1 MPEVSWVRLSTRM
14 FENRKIKHLLSQPKG
29 AELTLLWVRL
39 LCLAGIINDGGK
51 IYVTAK
57 VPYTPQTLAA
67 DTGIA
72 VTVVKKAWELFQ
84 DLELLNIS
92 QEGYIVIIG
101 WEKHQNID
109 GLNKMR
115 AQTRERVK
123 RHRERNSNVNDTP
136 NEYNS
141 DTDVTQ
147 DETQDTMSCNVTET
161 LQKHGGNTD
170 ETQQNKNKNKN
181 KEKEDDYHHLPK
193 RKTDDDENTQSEIFP
208 LWEKNISPLTALIG
222 EKLQALIAE
231 TGETAVEHGIIAA
244 VEHGAR
250 NFSYVQTVA
259 RNYASGGKN
268 AQKAQSDKANLSYSE
283 IAREMYGE
291 KSAETP

>member
-1 MPEVSWVRLSTRM
+1 MPEVGWVRLSTRM
-14 FENRKIKHLLSQPKG
+14 FENRKIKHLLNQPKG

-39 LCLAGIINDGGK
+39 LCLAGVVNDGGNV
-51 IYVTAK
+51 YVTAK
-57 VPYTPQTLAA
+57 VPYTPQTLSA
-67 DTGIA
+67 DTGVPVA
-72 VTVVKKAWELFQ
+72 VVKKAWELFQ
-84 DLELLNIS
+84 DLELISIS
-92 QEGYIVIIG
+92 QEGYINITG
-101 WEKHQNID
+101 WEKHQNVD
-109 GLNKMR
+109 GLNKIR
-115 AQTRERVK
+115 SQTKERVK
-123 RHRERNSNVNDTP
+123 RYRERNSNVDTAIQERYS
-136 NEYNS
+136 N
-141 DTDVTQ
+141 TDVTQ
-147 DETQDTMSCNVTET
+147 DVT
-161 LQKHGGNTD
+161 LQERYSNTD
-170 ETQQNKNKNKN
+170 VTQLNKNKNKN